1 MSKYLSALPLLGFLS
16 ITSGCIYYEN
26 DCGEDEWGCEFDE
39 DWADEDTAIEDG
51 DEAEP
56 AVLKF
61 VPGHAE
67 QGETFA
73 GILSLESG
81 ELDLSEATMVFYG
94 DVEVMAQVVEGDQIT
109 SILSVPEDAELG
121 PVDAVLEFASGDAEL
136 LPGAFTIYPTG
147 SGNSGTDWGGSSD
160 GIGSADGEC
169 E

>member
-16 ITSGCIYYEN
+16 ITSGCIYYDG
-26 DCGEDEWGCEFDE
+26 DCSDDEWGCELDEWDDDTAVDE
-39 DWADEDTAIEDG
+39 DGE
-51 DEAEP
+51 EAEP

-94 DVEVMAQVVEGDQIT
+94 DVEVMAQVVEGGQIT
-109 SILSVPEDAELG
+109 TILSVDEDAELG
-121 PVDAVLEFASGDAEL
+121 EVDAILEFADGDAEL
-136 LPGAFTIYPTG
+136 LPGAFTIYPVG
-147 SGNSGTDWGGSSD
+147 SGHSGTDWGSD
-160 GIGSADGEC
+160 TSGEC